1 MADTYDL
8 KKITDFTAKAAVEN
22 ADLFLIGD
30 NGTAT
35 LKRITFDAIMSTIRS
50 MYGLNDLQRDIVGAG
65 SFDLDNI
72 SDGWHQIDATS
83 QPSNMPISANTGII
97 FQTSNTRGNG
107 NKYQLYAYTTGTQLW
122 QRTCWYG
129 TWNAWRMIGG
139 KQSMSITVGNG
150 NIMTLASNASTMD
163 GNYMYVNCSIRFT
176 GNRDAGTL
184 LVRLP
189 NTVSA
194 TQYLTVCKSSV
205 SNVFYTNIAAG
216 TGDIGCP
223 TSFANGDIAYITGVV
238 SIN

>member
-1 MADTYDL
+1 MADTYTG
-8 KKITDFTAKAAVEN
+8 KKITEFTESTSGDGT
-22 ADLFLIGD
+22 DLLIVG
-30 NGTAT
+30 NRGTAVLRKLT
-35 LKRITFDAIMSTIRS
+35 LANLASYMRIKDVELLREGTVGSVTID
-50 MYGLNDLQRDIVGAG
+50 LN
-65 SFDLDNI
+65 NI
-72 SDGWHQIDATS
+72 PDGWHQIDATT
-83 QPSNMPISANTGII
+83 QPANMPINANTGII

-150 NIMTLASNASTMD
+150 NIMTLASNASTMNGD
-163 GNYMYVNCSIRFT
+163 YMYVNCSIRFT

-184 LVRLP
+184 LARLP

-194 TQYLTVCKSSV
+194 TQYLTVCKSAV
-205 SNVFYTNIAAG
+205 SNVFYTNIASG

-223 TSFANGDIAYITGVV
+223 TSFASGDIAYITGV
-238 SIN
+238 ITY